1 MRIAMMDKEEY
12 ERRQEELA
20 RHAAS
25 EGASY
30 YDPDSPMLWKR
41 FILGPVPLWRR
52 LWWSIFPPTIQ
63 TLMQMQQRRGD
74 KMLEDAFRAITR
86 K

>member
-1 MRIAMMDKEEY
+1 MIDKEEY
-12 ERRQEELA
+12 ERRQDELA

-25 EGASY
+25 EGAWY
-30 YDPDSPMLWKR
+30 YDPDSPTLWKR

-52 LWWSIFPPTIQ
+52 LWWSIFPPSFQ
-63 TLMQMQQRRGD
+63 SLMQMQRRRGD
-74 KMLEDAFRAITR
+74 KMLEDAFRQITR